1 MLAPNFFRGETTGIF
16 RVEDLQNFSSTGATA
31 FAPGTG
37 STEFLNF
44 RSEIQNLTSP
54 RGGDNFTDVH
64 ISADYAGVKMD
75 VQMTPMGKN
84 LYIGGAGGVTISPKN
99 GGNSNQN
106 DYRTLVPGYSWYWGN
121 PTLKLEGAIT
131 VGGEKLVIDSDQSR
145 GYFER
150 QWGEFGIAGG
160 HYGYWLYLSNG
171 ILIHGW
177 VVGPTVE
184 KPFGIPAWATIWH
197 PNGIHEVLEV
207 DNTTKGLNP
216 WTSEYSGNNYFQDV
230 ELNLSQ
236 RNASFNIHQVIKN
249 GEVGPLPGTEGY
261 NISEAYAQGD
271 GVWEN
276 EHVTFYGHLE
286 QLSYW

>member
-1 MLAPNFFRGETTGIF
+1 VDGE
-16 RVEDLQNFSSTGATA
+16 ELQ
-31 FAPGTG
+31 
-37 STEFLNF
+37 
-44 RSEIQNLTSP
+44 
-54 RGGDNFTDVH
+54 
-64 ISADYAGVKMD
+64 
-75 VQMTPMGKN
+75 
-84 LYIGGAGGVTISPKN
+84 
-99 GGNSNQN
+99 
-106 DYRTLVPGYSWYWGN
+106 
-121 PTLKLEGAIT
+121 
-131 VGGEKLVIDSDQSR
+131 IDSDQSR